1 MNIGNHND
9 ERLLGSRGNNTRIW
23 SHSHFP
29 SITQLA
35 SYKKVVRIQN
45 ESELVWAYCL
55 MHTLFMQ
62 KLINSKIAISI
73 NI

>member
-35 SYKKVVRIQN
+35 SYKKS
-45 ESELVWAYCL
+45 SENLEWEWACL
-55 MHTLFMQ
+55 SLLPHAYPIHAEID
-62 KLINSKIAISI
+62 KL
-73 NI
+73 

>member
-29 SITQLA
+29 SIQYPVSFLQK
-35 SYKKVVRIQN
+35 S
-45 ESELVWAYCL
+45 SENLEWEWARLSLLPHAYPI
-55 MHTLFMQ
+55 HAEID
-62 KLINSKIAISI
+62 KL
-73 NI
+73 

>member
-35 SYKKVVRIQN
+35 SHKKVVRISN
-45 ESELVWAYCL
+45 ESELVYLSLLPHAY
-55 MHTLFMQ
+55 HIHAEID
-62 KLINSKIAISI
+62 KL
-73 NI
+73 